1 MLTNNGNSWAGGTFI
16 AAGTLQ
22 LGNGGLSGSLP
33 GGSAV
38 TNNGTL
44 LLNRGGSFNLGNQ
57 ISGSGGVSKWPRASP
72 P

>member
-16 AAGTLQ
+16 AAGTL